1 MLTQYINKFF
11 QTFSKLFNPENILEW
26 WGKFITIIVI
36 FIIAKVIL
44 SILHKIIEKSFTPLK
59 KSKNYQMKL
68 QRANTLVPLLQ
79 NISRYVIYFIA
90 SAMAL
95 KKFGVD
101 TTAIIASAGVVGLA
115 VGFGAQSFVK
125 DVISGA
131 FIFFEG
137 TVSVGDVIMVGEHSG
152 TVEAINLR
160 NIHLRKFSGELRVI
174 PNGEVSNFGNFNK
187 GFMRAVVEVG
197 VAYEQDV
204 EKGMKVLEKIADKW
218 AEDNK
223 DIVLESPVV
232 QGINSLGSSDVV
244 LRVAIKVKTTTH
256 WGAERELK
264 RRIKNEFDKKGIE
277 IPFPRQ
283 VVYLRK
289 EGEKN
294 KEK

>member
-1 MLTQYINKFF
+1 MTQYINKYF
-11 QTFSKLFNPENILEW
+11 QTFLKFFNPENILKW
-26 WGKFITIIVI
+26 GGKFLTILLI
-36 FIIAKVIL
+36 FVIAKIIL
-44 SILHKIIEKSFTPLK
+44 YLLNKIIKRSFTPLK
-59 KSKNYQMKL
+59 KSKNYQMKI
-68 QRANTLVPLLQ
+68 QRANTLIPLLQ

-137 TVSVGDVIMVGEHSG
+137 TVSVGDTITVGEHSG

-204 EKGMKVLEKIADKW
+204 EKGMKALEKIADKW
-218 AEDNK
+218 VEENK
-223 DIVLESPVV
+223 DIVLEPPVV

-244 LRVAIKVKTTTH
+244 LRIAIKVKTTTH

-264 RRIKNEFDKKGIE
+264 RRIKNEFDKTGIE

-283 VVYLRK
+283 VIYLRK
-289 EGEKN
+289 EDQK
-294 KEK
+294 K

>member
-1 MLTQYINKFF
+1 MTQYINRYF
-11 QTFSKLFNPENILEW
+11 QAFLKLFNSENILKW
-26 WGKFITIIVI
+26 GGKFLTILLI
-36 FIIAKVIL
+36 FIIAKIIL
-44 SILHKIIEKSFTPLK
+44 YLLNKIIKRSFTPLK
-59 KSKNYQMKL
+59 KSKNYQMKI
-68 QRANTLVPLLQ
+68 QRANTLIPLLQ

-137 TVSVGDVIMVGEHSG
+137 TVSVGDTITVGEHSG

-204 EKGMKVLEKIADKW
+204 EKGMKALEKIADKW
-218 AEDNK
+218 VEENK
-223 DIVLESPVV
+223 DIVLEPPVV

-244 LRVAIKVKTTTH
+244 LRIAIKVKTTTH

-264 RRIKNEFDKKGIE
+264 RRIKNEFDKTGIE

-283 VVYLRK
+283 VIYLRK
-289 EGEKN
+289 EDQK
-294 KEK
+294 K

>member
-1 MLTQYINKFF
+1 MLTQYINKFS

-36 FIIAKVIL
+36 FIIAKAIL

-59 KSKNYQMKL
+59 KSKNYKKKV
-68 QRANTLVPLLQ
+68 QRANTLIPLLK
-79 NISRYVIYFIA
+79 NISKYVVYFIA
-90 SAMAL
+90 SVMAL
-95 KKFGVD
+95 KEFGVD

-137 TVSVGDVIMVGEHSG
+137 TVSVGDVIAVGDHSG

-174 PNGEVSNFGNFNK
+174 PNGDVNNFGNFNK
-187 GFMRAVVEVG
+187 GFMRAIVKVG

-204 EKGMKVLEKIADKW
+204 EKGMKVLEEITNKW
-218 AEDNK
+218 AKENE
-223 DIVLESPVV
+223 DIVLELPIV
-232 QGINSLGSSDVV
+232 QGVISLGSSDVI
-244 LRVAIKVKTTTH
+244 LRIVIKVKPMTH

-264 RRIKNEFDKKGIE
+264 RRVKNEFDKKGIE

-283 VVYLRK
+283 VVYLKK
-289 EGEKN
+289 EGEK
-294 KEK
+294 K

>member
-36 FIIAKVIL
+36 FIIAKAIL

-59 KSKNYQMKL
+59 KSKNYKKKV
-68 QRANTLVPLLQ
+68 QRANTLIPLLK
-79 NISRYVIYFIA
+79 NISKYVVYFIA
-90 SAMAL
+90 PVMAL
-95 KKFGVD
+95 KEFGVD

-137 TVSVGDVIMVGEHSG
+137 TVSVGDVIAVGDHSG

-289 EGEKN
+289 EDQK
-294 KEK
+294 K

>member
-1 MLTQYINKFF
+1 MVQYAHQFY
-11 QTFSKLFNPENILEW
+11 QTFLKLLNPVNILK
-26 WGKFITIIVI
+26 WGEKFLTILII
-36 FIIAKVIL
+36 FVIAKIILYLLNKVI
-44 SILHKIIEKSFTPLK
+44 KRSFTPLK
-59 KSKNYQMKL
+59 KTKNYQMKI
-68 QRANTLVPLLQ
+68 QRANTLIPLLQ
-79 NISRYVIYFIA
+79 NIDRYVVYFIA

-137 TVSVGDVIMVGEHSG
+137 TVSVGDVIAVGEHSG

-160 NIHLRKFSGELRVI
+160 NIHLRKFSGELRII
-174 PNGEVSNFGNFNK
+174 PNGEVGNFGNLNK
-187 GFMRAVVEVG
+187 GFMRAVVEIG

-204 EKGMKVLEKIADKW
+204 EKGMKALEKIADRW
-218 AEDNK
+218 AEENK
-223 DIVLESPVV
+223 DIVLEPPVV
-232 QGINSLGSSDVV
+232 QGINSLGSSDVI
-244 LRVAIKVKTTTH
+244 LRIAIKVKTTTQ

-264 RRIKNEFDKKGIE
+264 RRIKNEFDKAGIE

-283 VVYLRK
+283 VIYLRK
-289 EGEKN
+289 EGKG
-294 KEK
+294 K